1 MDNLIIRYNYEKD
14 HILNQVVVKMK
25 IRQLLFLFAF
35 AFLNNA
41 IQAQEETIVFGQQKA
56 INALSSDAGL
66 SSNELDSYLK
76 KRYKRPLYQLS
87 KSETTGAELI
97 QGFQDGS
104 LSKAS
109 IMDYVSPMSKKTQ
122 ISENKSPGQNQDLIA
137 ASILEVGM
145 KKRFHFKDG
154 SNYG

>member
-1 MDNLIIRYNYEKD
+1 
-14 HILNQVVVKMK
+14 MK

-35 AFLNNA
+35 ALLNNA

-87 KSETTGAELI
+87 KLEGAELI

-122 ISENKSPGQNQDLIA
+122 ISENKSPGQTKTLLLLA
-137 ASILEVGM
+137 FLRSE
-145 KKRFHFKDG
+145 
-154 SNYG
+154 